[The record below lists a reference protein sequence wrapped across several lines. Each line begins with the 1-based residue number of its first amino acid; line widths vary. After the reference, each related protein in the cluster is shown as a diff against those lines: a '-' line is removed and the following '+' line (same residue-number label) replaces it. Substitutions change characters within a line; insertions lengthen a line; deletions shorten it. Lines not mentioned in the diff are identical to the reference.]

1 MIGIA
6 VIFVS
11 LFLLFDTASDKNT
24 APAVP
29 VSLSD
34 RNPFYLNYEKQIVSK
49 DNVFRFAL
57 KIEDNSAVF
66 MLDDL
71 KHRRHFVRKFGEI
84 NKDYMKTLLSSIK
97 ETDFMK
103 LEEEPPSPSADG
115 VDETRFPDGQLW
127 TLPEQHYGAQQLSEK
142 LF

>member
-1 MIGIA
+1 
-6 VIFVS
+6 
-11 LFLLFDTASDKNT
+11 
-24 APAVP
+24 
-29 VSLSD
+29 
-34 RNPFYLNYEKQIVSK
+34 
-49 DNVFRFAL
+49 
-57 KIEDNSAVF
+57 

-127 TLPEQHYGAQQLSEK
+127 TLPEQLRCATIIRKALLKRLKWRWTVSPRITD
-142 LF
+142 